1 MIHALGPNEVNKH
14 WKEFYPEKCRPHLT
28 KEDWIDFMQI
38 LEKIN
43 KDEKFSNWESEGEM
57 ANELLRLR
65 QKI

>member
-1 MIHALGPNEVNKH
+1 MTTNEFRKNLKNSFGIMIHALGPNEVNKH

-43 KDEKFSNWESEGEM
+43 KDEKFSNW
-57 ANELLRLR
+57 
-65 QKI
+65 